1 MDQLFTWRRD
11 DAERAFARIDKDG
24 DGLLSASEV
33 CEAVPAAGAKAWSQ
47 RRINFVM
54 QRFEQKDGKLDLDEG
69 RAFVAEAREQ
79 LQVVVKEVQQGR
91 R

>member
-1 MDQLFTWRRD
+1 MAKSGT
-11 DAERAFARIDKDG
+11 DG
-24 DGLLSASEV
+24 GV
-33 CEAVPAAGAKAWSQ
+33 G
-47 RRINFVM
+47 
-54 QRFEQKDGKLDLDEG
+54 GKLDLDEG